1 MASHT
6 VTIRRC
12 FWGLEFRSAA
22 KRLRKALIMRGLD
35 PQMGWSANNL
45 VVNVNGDDVYS
56 FQAEKQLPDDKTLIN
71 RVRAKVWE
79 SRSF

>member
-1 MASHT
+1 MAAHT
-6 VTIRRC
+6 VMIRRC
-12 FWGLEFRSAA
+12 FWGLEFRGAA

-35 PQMGWSANNL
+35 PQMGWSSGDL
-45 VVNVNGDDVYS
+45 EVKVNGDKVYS
-56 FQAEKQLPDDKTLIN
+56 YKEEKALPDDNTLIN